1 MKQRRWDLIILT
13 GVVVLAIAG
22 VIVFRSPRLPLKGSP
37 PPAGETSFR
46 NLTRVNLA
54 LTVKPNLSQEPAA
67 NLLLRVNAVE
77 KFRTD
82 RALEVTYPRDGATV
96 FFIATPGEPYS
107 FRYDEEDK
115 VQVYPGSH
123 GRPDAEDLAPY
134 VPTPMPVVERM
145 LELAS
150 LGPEDILYDLGSG
163 DGRIVITAARKYG
176 CRAVGIDIDPAMVRM
191 GRQTARREGI
201 ASLTRFICADATK
214 FDLRAATVVTMFLLP
229 ESNEILAPILERQ
242 LRPGARVV
250 THDYSMPGWEDR
262 LLRWERVPGEDHPEH
277 TVYAY
282 RIKR

>member
-1 MKQRRWDLIILT
+1 MKQRRLDLIILI
-13 GVVVLAIAG
+13 GLVALAIAG
-22 VIVFRSPRLPLKGSP
+22 VVVFRSPRLPFGGPPP
-37 PPAGETSFR
+37 PPANETTFR
-46 NLTRVNLA
+46 NLTRVDLA
-54 LTVKPNLSQEPAA
+54 LTFRPNLSQDPPE

-77 KFRTD
+77 KFRAD
-82 RALEVTYPRDGATV
+82 HPLEVTYPRDGATV
-96 FFIATPGEPYS
+96 FFIATPGQPYS

-123 GRPDAEDLAPY
+123 GRTDAEDLAPY

-150 LGPEDILYDLGSG
+150 LGPEDVLYDLGSG

-176 CRAVGIDIDPAMVRM
+176 CRGVGIDIDPAMVRA
-191 GRQTARREGI
+191 GRQTARREGV
-201 ASLTRFICADATK
+201 ASLTRFLCADATK
-214 FDLRAATVVTMFLLP
+214 SDLRAATVVTMYLLP
-229 ESNEILAPILERQ
+229 ESNELLEPILEKQ

-262 LLRWERVPGEDHPEH
+262 LLRWERVPGEDRPEH

-282 RIKR
+282 RL